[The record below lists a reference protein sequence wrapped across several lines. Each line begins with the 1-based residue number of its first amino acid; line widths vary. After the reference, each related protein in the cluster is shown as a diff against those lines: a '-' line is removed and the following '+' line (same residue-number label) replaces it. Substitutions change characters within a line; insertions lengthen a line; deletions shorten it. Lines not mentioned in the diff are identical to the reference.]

1 MLTQLRIRNV
11 AIIESVTLP
20 LGAGLNVLSGETGA
34 GKSIIIGA
42 LGLLIGERA
51 SSDDV
56 RTGAEKA
63 SVEGEFDVAGVPEVA
78 RLLDAHGIDAE
89 DGVVVLK
96 REVAAAGRARAWI
109 NGSPVSAAILAEV
122 GRLLVNVHG
131 QHDARALLDEPSQR
145 AMLDQFADAA
155 ADATRVAAEHAS
167 LEEARRAVRDRTKRR
182 DDATTRADY
191 LRHVAEEVEGAG
203 LKDGEDGQ
211 LADEATRLSHAEELR
226 ALAGEISSALD
237 DGDEGI
243 TRRLGQLQRALTGL
257 QKIDG
262 STERL
267 QPLFDAAYY
276 AIEELA
282 REVSQY
288 GESLEHDPARLADV
302 ERRREVIYRLLKKHG
317 GTVAAV
323 MQAGRAARAELDA
336 LDSATHD
343 LAALEAAVSRGEAAL
358 AAAAKSLSAKRRKA
372 AAALSSAVGE
382 RLPALGMPGGRF
394 TVRLTARSEVGAAG
408 AEEVEYRVS
417 LNVGHDER
425 ALARVASGGELARVM
440 LAIKTIL
447 AGIDRVPT
455 LIFDEV
461 DAGIGGAVGLMVADA
476 MQRVGERHQVFA
488 ITHLAQIASRAD
500 HHVVVRKAAKG
511 GVTSADIAVLEG
523 SARVDELA
531 RMLDG
536 DPASEVSRAHAREL
550 LGAGSA
556 PRRARK
562 AASTTE
568 R

>member
-56 RTGAEKA
+56 RTGADKA
-63 SVEGEFDVAGVPEVA
+63 SVEGEFDAAGTPEVV
-78 RLLDAHGIDAE
+78 RVLDAHGIDAE

-145 AMLDQFADAA
+145 AMLDQFADAV
-155 ADATRVAAEHAS
+155 ADAAKVATAYAD
-167 LEEARRAVRDRTKRR
+167 LEKARSAVRDRTRRR
-182 DDATTRADY
+182 DEASKRADY
-191 LRHVAEEVEGAG
+191 LRHVADEVEAAR
-203 LKDGEDGQ
+203 LKDGEDAQ

-226 ALAGEISSALD
+226 GLAGEITTALD
-237 DGDEGI
+237 EGDEGI
-243 TRRLGQLQRALTGL
+243 TRRLGHLQRALSGL
-257 QKIDG
+257 HKIDG

-276 AIEELA
+276 AVEELA
-282 REVSQY
+282 RAVSQY
-288 GESLEHDPARLADV
+288 GETLEHDPARLADV

-317 GTVAAV
+317 GTVAGV
-323 MQAGRAARAELDA
+323 MQAGRDARAELDA
-336 LDSATHD
+336 LDSAKHD
-343 LAALEAAVSRGEAAL
+343 LAALDAAVSRGEAAL
-358 AAAAKSLSAKRRKA
+358 GAAAKSLSAKRKKA

-382 RLPALGMPGGRF
+382 RLPELGMPGGHF
-394 TVRLTARSEVGAAG
+394 TVRLTARDVVGSTG
-408 AEEVEYRVS
+408 AEDVEYRVS

-440 LAIKTIL
+440 LALKTIL
-447 AGIDRVPT
+447 AGIDQVPT

-476 MQRVGERHQVFA
+476 MKRVGERHQVFA

-562 AASTTE
+562 AASTSE